1 MQSQTLIRN
10 NEKNPIALPVK
21 RRTPFVSAQNLHPK
35 YQVQNTKIK
44 KIDRTFLLPICQHK
58 KMRQTLLVLLLCIC
72 KSFQRTNLL
81 KRNRMA
87 AFLESE
93 CKGITKNN
101 TNQMFEEENFD
112 ENKIFKLLN
121 KWNEF
126 TPYII

>member
-1 MQSQTLIRN
+1 
-10 NEKNPIALPVK
+10 
-21 RRTPFVSAQNLHPK
+21 
-35 YQVQNTKIK
+35 
-44 KIDRTFLLPICQHK
+44 
-58 KMRQTLLVLLLCIC
+58 
-72 KSFQRTNLL
+72 
-81 KRNRMA
+81 MA